1 MGLFEPLR
9 WLLSPQIRES
19 SFVER
24 SLRRSQ
30 ELCAKLPPGKLDFE
44 IEGCGVLGRWRSH
57 LDPEL
62 PAVLRPQV
70 PLPCRCPLALSPGR
84 GAVGFLAHVCLPC
97 SEPSAAP
104 HCLQPFT
111 QIEGQVPMGLGLRDK
126 QIPVNIDVYL
136 PGKLFTLTSS
146 SKFECVIQSHGLK
159 ST

>member
-19 SFVER
+19 SLVDT
-24 SLRRSQ
+24 SLQRSQ
-30 ELCAKLPPGKLDFE
+30 ELCAKLPPGKLDIE
-44 IEGCGVLGRWRSH
+44 IEGCGSLGRWRAR
-57 LDPEL
+57 LDPGL
-62 PAVLRPQV
+62 PALLQPQV

-97 SEPSAAP
+97 SEPSVAP
-104 HCLQPFT
+104 RCLQPFS

-126 QIPVNIDVYL
+126 QIPVNIDVCL
-136 PGKLFTLTSS
+136 PGKLFTLTSL
-146 SKFECVIQSHGLK
+146 SKFECVLQSHGWK